1 MKTIQKQFLF
11 DEETLRMLIDL
22 AASQATSQAS
32 VVRGLIRDEW
42 ARRQTMRLN
51 DAEYR
56 RVQAGQK

>member
-56 RVQAGQK
+56 RVMDGAK

>member
-42 ARRQTMRLN
+42 ARRQDRISEADFRRLM
-51 DAEYR
+51 DGA
-56 RVQAGQK
+56 K